1 MSTLTIE
8 ISPRLEENI
17 LQFVSSGWFKN
28 IDGLVEEA
36 LRRYLESHTVD
47 LMEQF
52 IQEDIEWGLYG
63 NDFQ

>member
-28 IDGLVEEA
+28 IDGLIEEA

-63 NDFQ
+63 DDFQ

>member
-8 ISPRLEENI
+8 IPPRLEENM
-17 LQFVSSGWFKN
+17 LQFVSSGWFKD

-36 LRRYLESHTVD
+36 LRRYLESHSVD

-52 IQEDIEWGLYG
+52 IQDDIQWGLYG
-63 NDFQ
+63 ND

>member
-17 LQFVSSGWFKN
+17 LQFVSTGWFKN
-28 IDGLVEEA
+28 IEGLVEEA

-63 NDFQ
+63 DE

>member
-17 LQFVSSGWFKN
+17 LQFVSTGWFKN
-28 IDGLVEEA
+28 IDGLIEEA

-52 IQEDIEWGLYG
+52 IQDRY
-63 NDFQ
+63 